1 MVMHE
6 VVQSRLPAGMDSLP
20 RLTAVVAREARFN
33 SAVVPV
39 PRLAGLCQC
48 WAAVAAWHQVAR
60 YQSRLRT
67 AVLWVLVAMLHCA
80 LDLPLLAQAAPSRFR
95 PARPLEARVAPFALL
110 LAVELAVLAAARL

>member
-1 MVMHE
+1 
-6 VVQSRLPAGMDSLP
+6 VVPCKCRVETCPCKVEAAP
-20 RLTAVVAREARFN
+20 RLD
-33 SAVVPV
+33 
-39 PRLAGLCQC
+39 
-48 WAAVAAWHQVAR
+48 R
-60 YQSRLRT
+60 YRSRLRT